1 MNIPKRKIETRAVGE
16 LKALVNKHPT
26 MEEHI
31 TESDKGICWDGYINI
46 FKNNNSDQDKR
57 NFDAE
62 VPVQVK
68 GHIDTQKR
76 YIGKERIKCSVSIAD
91 LEAYFRDKGCLYFVV
106 YMSEDNSESEIFYRC
121 LYPSFIK
128 SVLKRAKKKANKK
141 TFSIAFN
148 RLDKNPAELCRVC
161 RQFSNEI
168 RREGSGLGQIVSHM
182 ITGDNVR
189 RIKEMTIHSVGG
201 SPYSLLKD
209 ISHGNA
215 VLYGKYDGDIWFPV
229 DADRLVAFF
238 KEKIAL
244 PISINGHTY
253 YDSYKQKITVV
264 SPDSD
269 NLNGGLK
276 LSLKLSENLRFYI
289 KPNEKLITFNFEF
302 RSSLLQLKHDAEFVL
317 DLLKYKVIEV
327 GNNSICTD
335 DIKAPDSFT
344 KELIDVILLEDT
356 LLDIGLKIEKP
367 LKDFSDKEITQVN
380 YLLRRK
386 KEDLRNDSS
395 IAIDGFIWTFGE
407 KAWPVVVDYRSNM
420 IQLYSLF
427 TTRIVVSEG
436 DQNKSNAYKNVVPN
450 FSFLQ
455 PDVLAHLYYY
465 DFRIMYD
472 QIDQSSYNEITSS
485 YLNICA
491 LHLISAYD
499 LSQENQFLEMAD
511 VILTRIIK
519 KLPDFYQAK
528 VNEFQI
534 EVRRTGCLSEDSNRQ
549 LDKILK
555 IEQLK
560 KTENNKISDFPI
572 LAFCVAVL
580 KSQKEKADNLYS
592 TLTVEQ
598 RKIVDNWPIQ
608 TLNRM
613 LLKEKNLK

>member
-1 MNIPKRKIETRAVGE
+1 MFAMTIPKRKIETRAVGE
-16 LKALVNKHPT
+16 IKALVNKHPT

-46 FKNNNSDQDKR
+46 FKDNNSDQDKR

-68 GHIDTQKR
+68 GHIDKQNR
-76 YIGKERIKCSVSIAD
+76 YIGKERIKCSVNITD

-128 SVLKRAKKKANKK
+128 SVLERTKKKANKK
-141 TFSIAFN
+141 TFSIVFN
-148 RLDKNPAELCRVC
+148 RLDKDPAELCRVC
-161 RQFSNEI
+161 RQFSNEM
-168 RREGSGLGQIVSHM
+168 RREGPGFGQIVSHM
-182 ITGDNVR
+182 ITGNNVR
-189 RIKEMTIHSVGG
+189 QIKEMTIQSIGN

-229 DADRLVAFF
+229 EADRLVAFF
-238 KEKIAL
+238 KDDIVL
-244 PISINGHTY
+244 PISINGNMY
-253 YDSYKQKITVV
+253 YKSYKCEITAV
-264 SPDSD
+264 SPDSH
-269 NLNGGLK
+269 NLSNGLT
-276 LSLKLSENLRFYI
+276 LSLKLSENLQFCI
-289 KPNEKLITFNFEF
+289 KPNEKLINLNFDF

-317 DLLKYKVIEV
+317 DLLKYKVLEV
-327 GNNSICTD
+327 GSNSICTD
-335 DIKAPDSFT
+335 DIKASDSFT
-344 KELIDVILLEDT
+344 KELNDIILLEDT
-356 LLDIGLKIEKP
+356 LLDIGLKVEKP

-386 KEDLRNDSS
+386 REDLRDDHST
-395 IAIDGFIWTFGE
+395 AIDGFIWTFGE

-436 DQNKSNAYKNVVPN
+436 DPNKSNAYKNVVPN
-450 FSFLQ
+450 FIFLQ
-455 PDVLAHLYYY
+455 PDVLANLYYY
-465 DFRIMYD
+465 DYGLMYV

-485 YLNICA
+485 DLNICA

-499 LSQENQFLEMAD
+499 LSHENQFLEMAD

-534 EVRRTGCLSEDSNRQ
+534 EVRRTGCLSEDSNHQ

-555 IEQLK
+555 NEKLK
-560 KTENNKISDFPI
+560 QVENNNMSEFPV
-572 LAFCVAVL
+572 LAFCAAVL
-580 KSQKEKADNLYS
+580 KGQKEKADNLYS
-592 TLTVEQ
+592 SLTVEQ
-598 RKIVDNWPIQ
+598 RKNIDNWPIQ
-608 TLNRM
+608 TLNIM
-613 LLKEKNLK
+613 LAKEK